1 MCFVNQTHL
10 KPSPQQAN
18 RLLPDAVE
26 EAAAAD
32 EELVAGEGGGG
43 VKAVVEFV
51 GGEDFQFLGALEDEG
66 DSVAAGDVNF
76 SGAADEGTVDV
87 GDVAQ
92 AFAVEMGFAGLGV
105 GDGKEGLVG
114 LAVK

>member
-43 VKAVVEFV
+43 V
-51 GGEDFQFLGALEDEG
+51 
-66 DSVAAGDVNF
+66 
-76 SGAADEGTVDV
+76 
-87 GDVAQ
+87 
-92 AFAVEMGFAGLGV
+92 
-105 GDGKEGLVG
+105 
-114 LAVK
+114 